1 MANPLITRQR
11 QRTNTTVS
19 GKPTLSAVPNNTTTQ
34 GSGIVMMSGAPEGT
48 YTYTPQSD
56 YQTISYSDKMKQQAK
71 KYSQSKNVGEQAAGN
86 LYLKADEAA
95 SQYESFISPVTKTFD
110 VETPV
115 NTGRPVQ
122 DFLANAGR
130 GFITTIAKAPSDLT
144 RLTGASGLSLAM
156 LGNANNAQKAEVL
169 STGLPNYVGAQVD
182 SFQSNPGAFVGS
194 VGAGVVGGK
203 VIGKVAGAGK
213 KATTGKTKVTAAKT
227 GKTTKTKKTTGE
239 YKYKGKGKKNVVKT
253 VVTQERLGV
262 KQKNSGFKR
271 KNSEAAVFDKFLR
284 ERRARDIAADIE
296 LREGGI
302 LTKETKDYMRQ
313 ARMEGRVTA
322 VRSIRKNDIIGVT
335 KGGGVGRTKYLYSQ
349 KRPTQTALVTAKDAR
364 TPRNNTRKERRRVQQ
379 IVDVQRKSGALF
391 QDMKLR
397 VEPMRLSVEKGLIT
411 AADARKP
418 RNRTNK
424 ERQRVRKVT
433 EAQQKSGASKMSAAR
448 RLDLQRQG
456 RRGKVQTGAKK
467 QTTKTRR
474 PRAYE
479 TKVTRRASIEEVPG
493 LYKLE
498 RVPRYAAGASTPR
511 SIQVGGQLRLTL
523 DGDAFIEPTYKLK
536 LEPVSTAKQQRVQ
549 KAVSKAKT
557 AEKKKPAAR
566 NPAKVRAKARAES
579 PRKKRAKVEF
589 EKVDTDQFVKGA
601 SSKKSTKTP
610 AKRPARPTSAQVK
623 NSGPTG
629 RKTADGKTIL
639 RDKDGTEYVE
649 VDAGRGMK
657 YKVRV
662 KPQEGDAQKA
672 SKATSAKRKTQT
684 MPKKQAVKTSQR
696 KQAGK
701 SAGTK
706 NPPEQKSQTVSKQKS
721 VRAAAA
727 GEMSVSGASKT
738 MTVLKQKVNQTT
750 GTGETGT
757 TGQTGSTVV
766 DSTTAGKT
774 DTAEVTLQRVS
785 SRAKSASKSETE
797 TRGVT
802 RAKNKARPVPTV
814 KPVKKPKP
822 VKKLDDEK
830 KKQKRKMK
838 EMEKEAFRFE
848 TVNTFGWI
856 KDTKPAAKPR
866 KIR

>member
-71 KYSQSKNVGEQAAGN
+71 KYSQSKNAGEQAAGN

-213 KATTGKTKVTAAKT
+213 KATTEKTKVTAAKT
-227 GKTTKTKKTTGE
+227 GKTTQTKKTTGE
-239 YKYKGKGKKNVVKT
+239 YKYKGKGKKNVVIEGR
-253 VVTQERLGV
+253 QGY
-262 KQKNSGFKR
+262 KR
-271 KNSEAAVFDKFLR
+271 ANSEAAVFDKFLR

-296 LREGGI
+296 LEGGA
-302 LTKETKDYMRQ
+302 LTKDFVRQ

-322 VRSIRKNDIIGVT
+322 VRSARKSDIIGVT
-335 KGGGVGRTKYLYSQ
+335 KGGGSGRRKYVYDR

-397 VEPMRLSVEKGLIT
+397 RDPLPQRLSMEKGLIT

-433 EAQQKSGASKMSAAR
+433 AAQQKSGASKMSAAR

-479 TKVTRRASIEEVPG
+479 TKVTRRASIEDVPG

-601 SSKKSTKTP
+601 SSKKSTKTS

-662 KPQEGDAQKA
+662 KPQEGGAQKA
-672 SKATSAKRKTQT
+672 SKATSAKRETQT

-727 GEMSVSGASKT
+727 GEVSVSGASKT

-785 SRAKSASKSETE
+785 SRAKTASKSETE

-856 KDTKPAAKPR
+856 TDKKPAAKPR